1 MVSKKNVGKGDN
13 KKPQAKKKSTR
24 RKSGTVEH
32 SVTARWIQEKL
43 MDEIPELG
51 CVSDSLI
58 ETILKMSHEY
68 YIKQGYSSVKLSDK

>member
-1 MVSKKNVGKGDN
+1 MANKRNVGKDDN
-13 KKPQAKKKSTR
+13 KKKPQAKKRTR

-32 SVTARWIQEKL
+32 SITARWIQEKL
-43 MDEIPELG
+43 LNDIPQLG

-58 ETILKMSHEY
+58 ETVLKLSHEY